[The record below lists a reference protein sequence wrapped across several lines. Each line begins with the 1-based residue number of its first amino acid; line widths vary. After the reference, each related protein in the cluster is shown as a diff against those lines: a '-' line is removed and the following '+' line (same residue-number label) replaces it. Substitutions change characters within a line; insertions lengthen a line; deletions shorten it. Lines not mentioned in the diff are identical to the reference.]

1 MINSGVTLHLDPHK
15 FSAYGGPRV
24 CPSTKSIPPDSLLLG
39 TVLLFFLLLCGVL
52 RLKKRIQASGERGR
66 ETAIMGHYTVSF

>member
-39 TVLLFFLLLCGVL
+39 TVLSCSCAVFFAL
-52 RLKKRIQASGERGR
+52 RIQAFKPLVD
-66 ETAIMGHYTVSF
+66 ETPIMGHDAVSF